1 MTGFEKL
8 LVVATINSIVTVAL
22 YYIDKKFLVNR
33 NVSNKIIQI
42 VFGIAFG
49 LIAISGTEFGIDING
64 AIMNIRD
71 AAPLCAGLFFGGPAG
86 IIAGLIGGIERW
98 FSVYWGVGELTRVA
112 CTLGTIFAGFFGAFI
127 KKYILEDRLPGLVQ
141 GFAIGLAT
149 EVVHMLLVFF
159 TNINSATTAY
169 SVVAACSPVMIP
181 LVALTVAVPSC
192 VITLLSNEKITTEIS
207 NKSITHKIQIGLFVT
222 VLVAFVFSNIMETA
236 IQSKL
241 AFKSADQYI
250 MQTVNDICKEVEGL
264 SDEQEGC
271 EKIIPAAIK
280 NHHVGLYG
288 FLIAIDGNGNVIGR
302 TEDMKDVK
310 PRILN
315 DLASSMIL
323 LKEGKTYKS
332 SFSGEKVYYAYKKCG
347 NCYIAGIYPASEAD
361 FNRNNSLMLTGL
373 LEVAILAAV
382 FIQIYLLISSI
393 IVKNIHKVNDNLK
406 EISDGKLDTV
416 VDISSSTE
424 FEMLSDGIN
433 TTVDSL
439 KHYISEAEARV
450 DAELRVAKNIQDS
463 VLSKVFPEDNRFE
476 LYANMLPAKDVGGD
490 FYDFFPIGEDKYAF
504 LVADVSGKG
513 IPAAMFMMNAK
524 TLIKGIAENGA
535 SPGVILTK
543 ANETL
548 CKNNE
553 AEMFITAWLGIM
565 DIESGEIVF
574 ANAGHNPPVLKNE
587 DGTFTYLKSRPGF
600 VLAGMEGIVYKDNHI
615 KLNPGQSLFLYTDGV
630 TEATDIN
637 NKLFG
642 EKRLIESLIESGNM
656 NTRYTCK
663 IVKAAVDKFVGEAP
677 QFDDITML
685 AVKRKSEQ
693 DREGTLVTD
702 ASRESAEQVREFFD
716 KFNETNNISFKN
728 ATRIMVIV
736 DEIYSNIFNYSGATR
751 AIVTAHLEDDKILLS
766 FQDNGVLYNPL
777 EKEDPDVTLSA
788 EERSIGGLGIYMVK
802 EMAQDV
808 KYSRILG
815 KNILDVVLEF

>member
-1 MTGFEKL
+1 MTGFDKL

-22 YYIDKKFLVNR
+22 YYIDKKILVR
-33 NVSNKIIQI
+33 KNVSEKAIQI
-42 VFGIAFG
+42 IFGIVFG
-49 LIAISGTEFGIDING
+49 LIAVSGTEFGVEIAG
-64 AIMNIRD
+64 AVMNIRD
-71 AAPLCAGLFFGGPAG
+71 AAPLCAGLFFGCPAG

-112 CTLGTIFAGFFGAFI
+112 CTLGTIFAGFFGAFF
-127 KKYILEDRLPGLVQ
+127 KKYVLEGKIPGLVQ
-141 GFAIGLAT
+141 GFAVGIAT
-149 EVVHMLLVFF
+149 EVIHMLLVFF

-169 SVVAACSPVMIP
+169 DVVAKCSPVMIP
-181 LVALTVAVPSC
+181 LVALTVAVPSF
-192 VITLLSNEKITTEIS
+192 VITIINKEKISSELKD
-207 NKSITHKIQIGLFVT
+207 KSITHTIQIGIFIT
-222 VLVAFVFSNIMETA
+222 VLVAFVLTNALETT
-236 IQSKL
+236 IQSRL
-241 AFKSADQYI
+241 ATKSADSYLT
-250 MQTVNDICKEVEGL
+250 QTINDISKEVKVANGGKAEYADTL
-264 SDEQEGC
+264 CS
-271 EKIIPAAIK
+271 AIK
-280 NHHVGLYG
+280 YHHIGLTG
-288 FLIAIDGNGNVIGR
+288 FLMAIDENGNVIGHSK
-302 TEDMKDVK
+302 DMKNIR
-310 PRILN
+310 PRLL
-315 DLASSMIL
+315 DDFASSMIVS
-323 LKEGKTYKS
+323 KEGNTYKKT
-332 SFSGEKVYYAYKKCG
+332 FHGENYYCAYKKCG
-347 NCYIAGIYPASEAD
+347 DCYLAGVYPASEAD
-361 FNRNNSLMLTGL
+361 FNKNLSTLLTAL
-373 LEVAILAAV
+373 LEVAILAAI
-382 FIQIYLLISSI
+382 FIQVYLLINEF
-393 IVKNIHKVNDNLK
+393 IVKNIHKVNNNLK

-416 VDISSSTE
+416 VDIRSNAE
-424 FEMLSDGIN
+424 FDMLSDGIN

-450 DAELRVAKNIQDS
+450 DAELKVARNIQNS
-463 VLSKVFPEDNRFE
+463 VLPKVFPEDNRFE

-513 IPAAMFMMNAK
+513 IPAAMFMMTAK
-524 TLIKGIAENGA
+524 TLIKGIAQNGA
-535 SPGVILTK
+535 GPGVILTK
-543 ANETL
+543 ANENL
-548 CKNNE
+548 CQNNE

-587 DGTFTYLKSRPGF
+587 DGSFTYLKSRPGF
-600 VLAGMEGIVYKDNHI
+600 VLAGMEGIVYKDNYV

-630 TEATDIN
+630 TEATN
-637 NKLFG
+637 NKNKLFG
-642 EKRLIESLIESGNM
+642 EDRLIEALIESGNM

-663 IVKAAVDKFVGEAP
+663 IVKAAVDRFVGTAP

-702 ASRESAEQVREFFD
+702 ASRESAEQVRDFFD
-716 KFNETNNISFKN
+716 RFNENNNISFKN